1 MADDGGWRII
11 REPTSVLGEMMA
23 GSRTKSKPRRKPDP
37 KKAPR
42 RAINAIEVEE
52 ASIILGM
59 ASDPQ
64 RVSILVALADGEAET
79 AELAGFIGQEPEGL
93 SHSLAHLRLADLISS
108 RRIGDKAVHSLTAK
122 GWALAR
128 FLGCVVSTVEQ
139 LGAAIDPKLL
149 SDVGEVTDDPE
160 RWFHT
165 PNSVFEGRKP
175 VELLGTPDEP
185 RLRNRIEAARQGM
198 FS

>member
-1 MADDGGWRII
+1 
-11 REPTSVLGEMMA
+11 MA
-23 GSRTKSKPRRKPDP
+23 GTRTKSRPKSKSKLKPE
-37 KKAPR
+37 KAPR
-42 RAINAIEVEE
+42 RAINPIEVEE

-79 AELAGFIGQEPEGL
+79 EELARFIGQDPGGL
-93 SHSLAHLRLADLISS
+93 SHSLAHLRLADLITS
-108 RRIGDKAVHSLTAK
+108 RRIGDKALHALTAK

-128 FLGCVVSTVEQ
+128 FLGWVVFPAEPPREP
-139 LGAAIDPKLL
+139 GMEIDPKLL
-149 SDVGEVTDDPE
+149 SDVGEVMDDPE
-160 RWFHT
+160 QWFHT

>member
-1 MADDGGWRII
+1 
-11 REPTSVLGEMMA
+11 MMA
-23 GSRTKSKPRRKPDP
+23 GSRTKSKPKPD
-37 KKAPR
+37 KAPR
-42 RAINAIEVEE
+42 RVINPIEVQE

-59 ASDPQ
+59 ASDPL
-64 RVSILVALADGEAET
+64 RVSILVALTIDEAET
-79 AELAGFIGQEPEGL
+79 GELASLFDQDPGSL
-93 SHSLAHLRLADLISS
+93 SHSIAHLRLADLIAS
-108 RRIGDKAVHSLTAK
+108 RRLGEKAIHSLTAK

-128 FLGCVVSTVEQ
+128 FLGCVVSTTEESSVK
-139 LGAAIDPKLL
+139 IDPKLL
-149 SDVGEVTDDPE
+149 SDVGEVMDDPE

-175 VELLGTPDEP
+175 VELLGTPDES